1 MIFSRTYRFQT
12 SMRVDD
18 IKSRLLGQH
27 VKIHNLDFEVL
38 ERDKVIKVIPHDEQ
52 DGHVRTLPIT
62 NVEFSGKGDKT
73 QLVISSDMRK
83 IDSGGPMLV
92 VVFSFFLI
100 VAALMFMFTG
110 KSEYQMYTYILGGGG
125 LFIQALFWLR
135 MQRGY
140 FDYVRKVRD
149 HIKKQSTA

>member
-1 MIFSRTYRFQT
+1 MIFSRTYRYQT
-12 SMRVDD
+12 SMRIDD

-52 DGHVRTLPIT
+52 DSHVRTLPIT
-62 NVEFSGKGDKT
+62 NIELSGKGDKT
-73 QLVISSDMRK
+73 QLIISSDMRK

-100 VAALMFMFTG
+100 IAGLVFMVLG
-110 KSEYQMYTYILGGGG
+110 KGEYKIYSYVFGGGG
-125 LFIQALFWLR
+125 LAIQILFWLR
-135 MQRGY
+135 MQNGY